1 MQKTRLEVKRMK
13 MKVVVKTF
21 ETIMEMMKE
30 IKLFLLE
37 KKILKQGGGGV
48 IALCTYLKEWCVEDG
63 IDFYVVPKG

>member
-1 MQKTRLEVKRMK
+1 
-13 MKVVVKTF
+13 
-21 ETIMEMMKE
+21 MMKE